1 MYYHVVLLV
10 LGSSGA
16 SNSFRCVGFFDKTGP
31 KSATVNDKTSGD
43 ELEGCKGVY
52 VAQDKI
58 KAPFSLLA
66 ASHNG
71 QSWDLFGPGD
81 PSPG

>member
-1 MYYHVVLLV
+1 M
-10 LGSSGA
+10 
-16 SNSFRCVGFFDKTGP
+16 D
-31 KSATVNDKTSGD
+31 DKTSGD
-43 ELEGCKGVY
+43 EQEGCKGVY
-52 VAQDKI
+52 VAQEEI

-81 PSPG
+81 LSLR